1 MEDTIIKAL
10 LLGYAHIECN
20 GTPIRICLK
29 KAQGLLFYLLVHKKA
44 TRDELTGLLWGGE
57 DNELARRHLRDNLYH
72 LKKVVPIELVVPAG
86 RSAIQLNPELGFYI
100 DVDEFLKAVDVEG
113 YQGEFL
119 KGFSVPNCYEYEE
132 WLERTRT
139 SLREAYLQQL
149 DKRAEFC
156 LSEGKDGEAEALW
169 RKYLQEEPL
178 CETVSISLMR
188 FYRAQKDYNR
198 AALIYRGL
206 HKAMADTLGIAPLKD
221 TSELYYSIMKEW
233 NEQSENGE
241 INDDFLVGRQN
252 QLQYLLHLFS
262 RMHTSKHARS
272 FVILGEA
279 GVGKTHLLSYFLS
292 HGDVSSYE
300 IITTSCFKS
309 KQDEYLYPWQTI
321 MLSLSN
327 FIEKESIPI
336 PNAYMQAVS
345 ALFPM
350 LGEFGSADVRKKAHL
365 LVDSVMGFDSVLTV
379 LTLASKKKPLLLVV
393 EDIQWIDSMIL
404 ALLDQALH
412 KIGPEKFVFAATC
425 RQPCGKEVERFLRNV
440 EEDELCSLL
449 SLAAFTYEETMQFIE
464 LCGARGIVLQDK
476 DRIYHDTQGNA
487 FLLTQLIGSI
497 MENGQPKVLPHSM
510 DEILSYRLSGL
521 SFEGRQVLNL
531 VAMFPDY
538 APYRVLEVVS
548 SKPTLDLLYVC
559 QELCRR
565 AILNEVYD
573 GGSLSLVFTQAEF
586 RDLTYSH
593 IPALS
598 RRILH
603 LNIAQALS
611 ALDSAAMPNL
621 DTLTAYHYE
630 QGGDAF
636 HAFQYKVRRF
646 RTYVFFNYALL
657 NGMPS
662 SSESLLDSTPEAL
675 ESFQKMKK
683 ELCHLQRLH
692 PEDSALK
699 AAETDL
705 YYSIGC
711 FCIYRG
717 LYEQGVSAIRKLL
730 QNPAL
735 SEEARDLA
743 HEQMIFYGIQT
754 YQTNVMRENIDAALS
769 LTKGKNAARYAINR
783 RYNGYLLVMEGRYED
798 AREELLRTLVLL
810 HDSAEDEVERRL
822 QSAYAHDY
830 IGEAYRKQGMYA
842 RAIEEYQI
850 AIDMIGEYPTSTST
864 PIFYVDWAMASLAI
878 GDYAAAHNA
887 LSNSNRAADNVKE
900 PTGYFRTLYCA
911 CNALMCFAD
920 GDYRHCASEILQ
932 CEQLTKALIVPYD
945 TGILYLTKALL
956 CCYSAQL
963 DIAETPLADVLT
975 EDIAYYCAHCRKCM
989 AGGKA
994 GAFEQELLK
1003 RLECG
1008 CSDPLPGFLQVT
1020 KN

>member
-100 DVDEFLKAVDVEG
+100 DVDEFLKAVDVEA

-393 EDIQWIDSMIL
+393 EDIQWIDSMSL

-412 KIGPEKFVFAATC
+412 KIGPEK
-425 RQPCGKEVERFLRNV
+425 
-440 EEDELCSLL
+440 LL
-449 SLAAFTYEETMQFIE
+449 
-464 LCGARGIVLQDK
+464 
-476 DRIYHDTQGNA
+476 
-487 FLLTQLIGSI
+487 
-497 MENGQPKVLPHSM
+497 
-510 DEILSYRLSGL
+510 
-521 SFEGRQVLNL
+521 
-531 VAMFPDY
+531 
-538 APYRVLEVVS
+538 
-548 SKPTLDLLYVC
+548 
-559 QELCRR
+559 
-565 AILNEVYD
+565 
-573 GGSLSLVFTQAEF
+573 
-586 RDLTYSH
+586 
-593 IPALS
+593 
-598 RRILH
+598 
-603 LNIAQALS
+603 
-611 ALDSAAMPNL
+611 
-621 DTLTAYHYE
+621 
-630 QGGDAF
+630 
-636 HAFQYKVRRF
+636 
-646 RTYVFFNYALL
+646 
-657 NGMPS
+657 
-662 SSESLLDSTPEAL
+662 
-675 ESFQKMKK
+675 
-683 ELCHLQRLH
+683 
-692 PEDSALK
+692 
-699 AAETDL
+699 
-705 YYSIGC
+705 
-711 FCIYRG
+711 
-717 LYEQGVSAIRKLL
+717 
-730 QNPAL
+730 
-735 SEEARDLA
+735 
-743 HEQMIFYGIQT
+743 
-754 YQTNVMRENIDAALS
+754 
-769 LTKGKNAARYAINR
+769 
-783 RYNGYLLVMEGRYED
+783 
-798 AREELLRTLVLL
+798 
-810 HDSAEDEVERRL
+810 
-822 QSAYAHDY
+822 
-830 IGEAYRKQGMYA
+830 
-842 RAIEEYQI
+842 
-850 AIDMIGEYPTSTST
+850 
-864 PIFYVDWAMASLAI
+864 
-878 GDYAAAHNA
+878 
-887 LSNSNRAADNVKE
+887 
-900 PTGYFRTLYCA
+900 
-911 CNALMCFAD
+911 
-920 GDYRHCASEILQ
+920 
-932 CEQLTKALIVPYD
+932 
-945 TGILYLTKALL
+945 
-956 CCYSAQL
+956 
-963 DIAETPLADVLT
+963 
-975 EDIAYYCAHCRKCM
+975 
-989 AGGKA
+989 
-994 GAFEQELLK
+994 
-1003 RLECG
+1003 
-1008 CSDPLPGFLQVT
+1008 
-1020 KN
+1020 